1 MTPDGNS
8 NEHRK
13 NKEHWY
19 KYVITKKKK
28 SSRNEYF
35 FLLLI
40 FLKQVIKYSYNVGS
54 VIH

>member
-35 FLLLI
+35 FLITDFFKASYKI
-40 FLKQVIKYSYNVGS
+40 FV
-54 VIH
+54 

>member
-28 SSRNEYF
+28 VVEMNIFSYYWF
-35 FLLLI
+35 F
-40 FLKQVIKYSYNVGS
+40 
-54 VIH
+54 